1 MGLAPTGRC
10 EAVIRVESDSSSAQA
25 RGAGG
30 AKIVSTAAEIAL
42 IDLGA
47 VQILD
52 VVEP

>member
-1 MGLAPTGRC
+1 M
-10 EAVIRVESDSSSAQA
+10 RVESDSSSDQA

-30 AKIVSTAAEIAL
+30 TKIVSTDPEIAP
-42 IDLGA
+42 IDLGT